1 MDKEKFCFISDLI
14 KSQKELLLE
23 KDDILSELYDLC
35 DDEEQC
41 NLVKQLLVN
50 FSLMDEDVY
59 NLCLKDM
66 SNNIVNRGYSLDEC
80 LLVATAHDH
89 LPDSSQSVLQDIKF
103 YMELAGF
110 PSENYCNRFD
120 RCLKKRDFQSIRH
133 FLFLTILLVVVSTLL
148 KRKEEFESKMA
159 QNGREYSLHFV
170 VASGMRF
177 AVEGLHQQGIDV
189 YCAYKMNRAISEYYL
204 PGEVEHKIQLMS
216 SLERKLATIINETD
230 LSDYHLGYKQSEA
243 LFCRRFKN
251 VPNNVFPIFWWKRYA
266 DSSDRK
272 TLFIRSQS
280 GY

>member
-35 DDEEQC
+35 DDEEQR
-41 NLVKQLLVN
+41 NLVKQLLIN

-110 PSENYCNRFD
+110 PSDNYCNRFD

-133 FLFLTILLVVVSTLL
+133 FFILDDFVGSGSTLQN
-148 KRKEEFESKMA
+148 RKDEFESKMA
-159 QNGREYSLHFV
+159 QNGRECSLHFV

-177 AVEGLHQQGIDV
+177 AVDQLRELGIDV
-189 YCAYKMNRAISEYYL
+189 FCAYNMNRAISESFL
-204 PGEVEHKIQLMS
+204 PSEVEHKIQLMS
-216 SLERKLATIINETD
+216 YLESKLATIINETE

-243 LFCRRFKN
+243 LFCRKSKN

-266 DSSDRK
+266 DNSDRK

>member
-1 MDKEKFCFISDLI
+1 
-14 KSQKELLLE
+14 
-23 KDDILSELYDLC
+23 
-35 DDEEQC
+35 
-41 NLVKQLLVN
+41 
-50 FSLMDEDVY
+50 
-59 NLCLKDM
+59 
-66 SNNIVNRGYSLDEC
+66 
-80 LLVATAHDH
+80 
-89 LPDSSQSVLQDIKF
+89 
-103 YMELAGF
+103 MELKHF
-110 PSENYCNRFD
+110 PSVNYCNRFE
-120 RCLKKRDFQSIRH
+120 RCFKKKDFPSIRH
-133 FLFLTILLVVVSTLL
+133 FFILDDFVGSGSTLL

-266 DSSDRK
+266 DNSDRK